1 MPPSSPVR
9 AAWLLVRFPFLLSVF
24 CRPLHLFVCPLVHAI
39 PAAGVSSRAMSER
52 VVVCLTSAEQEYQAL
67 QGEDAQ
73 SAGRRLT
80 AKVEV
85 LFAED
90 NAVLQIQQLF
100 RFVHAPEAERPA
112 ALLLHTR
119 VPDGLERVARNA
131 ARAGVGW
138 LLLNRTAPY
147 IESLRGEHPR
157 LAIAAITTDH
167 VEIGRIQAR
176 QLERLR
182 PEARHVLYVQGPA
195 DASAARLRLEGFE
208 EAARQ
213 RGLELKILNGEWT
226 DTSAEKAVT
235 AWLRLKTAER
245 FVPHAV
251 VCQNDNMARG
261 TRRVLELLRSEWA
274 RVPFLGCDGLPASG
288 RRDVDEGR
296 LAATVVIPSC
306 AGPGVEIAL
315 RWKRDG
321 IVPPAETVLE
331 PSPYPAT

>member
-1 MPPSSPVR
+1 M
-9 AAWLLVRFPFLLSVF
+9 
-24 CRPLHLFVCPLVHAI
+24 
-39 PAAGVSSRAMSER
+39 GER
-52 VVVCLTSAEQEYQAL
+52 IVVCLTSAEQEYQAL
-67 QGEDAQ
+67 QGEDAK
-73 SAGRRLT
+73 SAGRRL
-80 AKVEV
+80 AAEVEV

-100 RFVHAPEAERPA
+100 HFVHAPEAERPA
-112 ALLLHTR
+112 ALVLHTR

-131 ARAGVGW
+131 VRAGIGW

-147 IESLRGEHPR
+147 IESLRAEHPG

-195 DASAARLRLEGFE
+195 DAPAARQRLEGFE
-208 EAARQ
+208 EAAHE

-226 DTSAEKAVT
+226 DTSAEKVVT
-235 AWLRLKTAER
+235 GWLRLKTAER
-245 FVPHAV
+245 FVPDAV
-251 VCQNDNMARG
+251 VCQNDNMAHG
-261 TRRVLELLRSEWA
+261 TRRVLELLRPEWA
-274 RVPFLGCDGLPASG
+274 KAPFLGCDGLPASG
-288 RRDVDEGR
+288 RRDVDQGR
-296 LAATVVIPSC
+296 LAATVAIPSC
-306 AGPGVEIAL
+306 AGPAVELAL